1 MKLKIMPLIES
12 QRGKLFYRDFR
23 KQLQDQVPLLLVH
36 GAGASYMDW
45 PVQLRRHPEA
55 QVITPDLSGHGD
67 SPGSGHDHI
76 GAYVEDLL
84 ALMDALEIEKA
95 IVGGHSMG
103 GAIAQ
108 TMALN
113 APDRVVGLLLV
124 ATGAHLPVNPLIL
137 DGLQTDTEATVR
149 RIIRWSW
156 AKSFSDEWLAEVP
169 LKRLL
174 TVDPTVTRNDYAA
187 CAAFDVR
194 EQLGSIQAPTL
205 IVAGEVDK
213 MTPLAHSEVLAAGIP
228 DADLVVIEGGGHMLA
243 LEQPEIFTKHVIAWL
258 RRLRSPGHQP
268 GHQNE
273 S

>member
-1 MKLKIMPLIES
+1 MPLVKTR
-12 QRGKLFYRDFR
+12 RGEFFYRDFR
-23 KQLQDQVPLLLVH
+23 KQLQDQVPLLLIH
-36 GAGASYMDW
+36 GAGASFMDW

-55 QVITPDLSGHGD
+55 QVIAPDLSGHGD

-76 GAYVEDLL
+76 AAYVDDML
-84 ALMDALEIEKA
+84 AFMDALEVETV

-103 GAIAQ
+103 GAIGQ

-113 APDRVVGLLLV
+113 APERVSGLLLV
-124 ATGAHLPVNPLIL
+124 ATGAYLPVNPLIL
-137 DGLQTDTEATVR
+137 DGLVTDTEATAR

-156 AKSFSDEWLAEVP
+156 AKSISDEWLADVP

-174 TVDPTVTRNDYAA
+174 AVDPMTTRNDYAA

-194 EQLGSIQAPTL
+194 EQLNNIRAATL
-205 IVAGEVDK
+205 IVAGEADK
-213 MTPLAHSEVLAAGIP
+213 MTPLAHSQALLAGIP
-228 DADLVVIEGGGHMLA
+228 DAELVIVEGGGHMLA
-243 LEQPEIFTKHVIAWL
+243 LEQPELFTQHVINWL
-258 RRLRSPGHQP
+258 RRLRSL